1 MKVDN
6 EKREPYF
13 KSDLLRKAMKAVPEG
28 DVKTY
33 PQAYL
38 RITFED

>member
-13 KSDLLRKAMKAVPEG
+13 KSDLLRKMMKAVPEG
-28 DVKTY
+28 DVKTH

-38 RITFED
+38 RIDFED

>member
-13 KSDLLRKAMKAVPEG
+13 KSDLLRKMMKAVPEG

-33 PQAYL
+33 PHVYV
-38 RITFED
+38 RIDFED

>member
-13 KSDLLRKAMKAVPEG
+13 KSDLLRKTMKAVPEG
-28 DVKTY
+28 DVTTY

-38 RITFED
+38 RIDFED